1 MNIMFTFA
9 NQKLSEAKGSLALE
23 QVLFIGAII
32 AMSAGLFLFYGDIS
46 AYFSSFDVSNLPT
59 SPGTP

>member
-1 MNIMFTFA
+1 MKKYLGKTFG
-9 NQKLSEAKGSLALE
+9 SEKGSLALE

-59 SPGTP
+59 QPPTP